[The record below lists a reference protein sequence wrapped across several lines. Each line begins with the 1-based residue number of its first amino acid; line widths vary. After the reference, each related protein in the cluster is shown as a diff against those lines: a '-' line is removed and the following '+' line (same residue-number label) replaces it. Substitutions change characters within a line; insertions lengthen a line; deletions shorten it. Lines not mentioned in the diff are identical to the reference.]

1 MVSAASWRKI
11 GLRGMTGHN
20 SYNVVIPIFFE
31 TVPVY
36 NKKYFYLHN
45 KMVYAFLINYAI
57 QNYGSIQ
64 EEVSMPFCKANAFT
78 NIEALDDFTKLTH
91 VKTNQAHLGSQSL

>member
-31 TVPVY
+31 TVPVC
-36 NKKYFYLHN
+36 NKKYLYLHN

-57 QNYGSIQ
+57 QNNGSIQ
-64 EEVSMPFCKANAFT
+64 EEVSNAF
-78 NIEALDDFTKLTH
+78 L
-91 VKTNQAHLGSQSL
+91 

>member
-31 TVPVY
+31 TVPVC

-57 QNYGSIQ
+57 QNNGSIQ
-64 EEVSMPFCKANAFT
+64 TTTAIVDTVIVESTAIVEQNP
-78 NIEALDDFTKLTH
+78 LTTQFYLLL
-91 VKTNQAHLGSQSL
+91 VESPL